1 VSSSRGGKGD
11 TSGAHRGGERRVMT
25 TPIFGRRR
33 RLRRRGPNNRP
44 SGRGM
49 ALVAREKE
57 KGGWEKWA
65 AMGAA
70 RFKGG
75 MMGETKEEGAGGED
89 GTRWPVGWG
98 PTTGGDRRLA
108 TARSQRV
115 HAAQAGVRHGHAVA

>member
-1 VSSSRGGKGD
+1 
-11 TSGAHRGGERRVMT
+11 
-25 TPIFGRRR
+25 
-33 RLRRRGPNNRP
+33 
-44 SGRGM
+44 M

-57 KGGWEKWA
+57 KGGREKRA

-89 GTRWPVGWG
+89 GTRWPIGWG

-115 HAAQAGVRHGHAVA
+115 HAAQAGVRHRHAVA